1 MTLLAPLRRRLR
13 EETGA
18 SSVELLVFFPLL
30 MLIILVTVQVAL
42 SWYGN
47 EVAMAT
53 ARETIRVVREGG
65 TAPSEIS
72 QAEADGVRYA
82 GQVGGGRALTGV
94 DVSVVVDG
102 EQARVTVTGTS
113 MDIVAGL
120 APRIKAAVTA
130 PIETFRED
138 T

>member
-1 MTLLAPLRRRLR
+1 MTSSAAPLTRLR

-47 EVAMAT
+47 EVAIAT
-53 ARETIRVVREGG
+53 ARETARVVREGG
-65 TAPSEIS
+65 TTAAELA
-72 QAEADGVRYA
+72 QAEADGAQYA
-82 GQVGGGRALTGV
+82 TRVGGGRALTHV
-94 DVSVVVDG
+94 NVHIAADG
-102 EQARVTVTGTS
+102 DQARITVTGTS
-113 MDIVAGL
+113 MDIIGGL
-120 APRIKAAVTA
+120 APGIEATVTA